1 MHRYNFLPR
10 NKIVAGISDCVVV
23 AESAADRGGALHTA
37 RYAASI
43 GRRVF
48 ACPGRIGDRYSSGCN
63 MLIRQGI
70 ATLCESA
77 ADLAGAMGW
86 QAATTAAP
94 SEAVQQTLFA
104 PPPLGPAAAIAAYL
118 TVNPDSTADQ
128 MAAAL
133 SIPMGKL
140 LSTLMEMEF
149 LDQIIT
155 LPGNR
160 FRNA

>member
-1 MHRYNFLPR
+1 M
-10 NKIVAGISDCVVV
+10 
-23 AESAADRGGALHTA
+23 
-37 RYAASI
+37 
-43 GRRVF
+43 
-48 ACPGRIGDRYSSGCN
+48 
-63 MLIRQGI
+63 
-70 ATLCESA
+70 
-77 ADLAGAMGW
+77 
-86 QAATTAAP
+86 
-94 SEAVQQTLFA
+94 QQTLFA
-104 PPPLGPAAAIAAYL
+104 PPPKGPAAAIAAYL
-118 TVNPDSTADQ
+118 TDNPDSTADQ

>member
-1 MHRYNFLPR
+1 M
-10 NKIVAGISDCVVV
+10 
-23 AESAADRGGALHTA
+23 
-37 RYAASI
+37 
-43 GRRVF
+43 
-48 ACPGRIGDRYSSGCN
+48 
-63 MLIRQGI
+63 
-70 ATLCESA
+70 
-77 ADLAGAMGW
+77 
-86 QAATTAAP
+86 
-94 SEAVQQTLFA
+94 QQTLFA
-104 PPPLGPAAAIAAYL
+104 PPPQGPAAAIAAYL
-118 TVNPDSTADQ
+118 TDNPDSTADQ

>member
-1 MHRYNFLPR
+1 
-10 NKIVAGISDCVVV
+10 
-23 AESAADRGGALHTA
+23 
-37 RYAASI
+37 
-43 GRRVF
+43 
-48 ACPGRIGDRYSSGCN
+48 
-63 MLIRQGI
+63 
-70 ATLCESA
+70 
-77 ADLAGAMGW
+77 MGW

-104 PPPLGPAAAIAAYL
+104 PPPKGPAAAIAAYL
-118 TVNPDSTADQ
+118 TDNPDSTADQ
-128 MAAAL
+128 MAAA
-133 SIPMGKL
+133 SPSHGKL

>member
-1 MHRYNFLPR
+1 
-10 NKIVAGISDCVVV
+10 
-23 AESAADRGGALHTA
+23 
-37 RYAASI
+37 
-43 GRRVF
+43 
-48 ACPGRIGDRYSSGCN
+48 
-63 MLIRQGI
+63 
-70 ATLCESA
+70 
-77 ADLAGAMGW
+77 
-86 QAATTAAP
+86 
-94 SEAVQQTLFA
+94 
-104 PPPLGPAAAIAAYL
+104 
-118 TVNPDSTADQ
+118 